1 VVGINKETNGFGD
14 IYKEYYGKVFQ
25 FVYNLSN
32 DFSFAED
39 ITQETFAKALQK
51 ISSFRRESSLLVWL
65 NRIAYNLFIDVK
77 RKKNPILSSDGASV
91 IEAIVAPEVLSAQ
104 VEQKIMSECIQSKMV
119 LLPEQYR
126 AVLFLDMNGY
136 SNKEIAEILDCS
148 LEAAKIRLHR
158 ARKKVKETLEDHCN
172 LYYDERNVL
181 CCSPK

>member
-1 VVGINKETNGFGD
+1 VVEINKETNGFGD

-25 FVYNLSN
+25 FIYNLSN
-32 DFSFAED
+32 DFSLAED

-51 ISSFRRESSLLVWL
+51 ISSFRGESGLLVWL
-65 NRIAYNLFIDVK
+65 NRIAYNLFIDFK

-91 IEAIVAPEVLSAQ
+91 IEAIVAPEVLPAQ
-104 VEQKIMSECIQSKMV
+104 VEQKMML

-126 AVLFLDMNGY
+126 VVLFLDINGY

-148 LEAAKIRLHR
+148 LGTAKIRLHR
-158 ARKKVKETLEDHCN
+158 ARKKVKETLGDHCN

-181 CCSPK
+181 CCTPK